1 MILDTAILSWF
12 TYHEVPEARG
22 TILSVIAWLAGMSA
36 VLLAVSLLTGTWPRA
51 VAGAVTLIL
60 FLAISWN
67 YLVSPAERSRLVT
80 WLRVRR
86 PIAAPEIR
94 G

>member
-1 MILDTAILSWF
+1 MVLGIPIAYRF
-12 TYHEVPEARG
+12 G
-22 TILSVIAWLAGMSA
+22 NTIAA
-36 VLLAVSLLTGTWPRA
+36 
-51 VAGAVTLIL
+51 AVTLIL
-60 FLAISWN
+60 FLAIGWN